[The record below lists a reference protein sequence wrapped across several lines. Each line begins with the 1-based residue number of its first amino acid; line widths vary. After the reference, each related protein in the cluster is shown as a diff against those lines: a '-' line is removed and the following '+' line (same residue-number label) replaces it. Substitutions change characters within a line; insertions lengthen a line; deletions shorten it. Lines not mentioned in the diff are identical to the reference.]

1 MASNNIVRN
10 FLIASFTGLLF
21 SACTKVSTT
30 DMGLGLLPSM
40 DYFNTKDTVLE
51 MTTTTVDY
59 PDSLRVYGS
68 DYQLVGNITD
78 DAIFGSTNASM
89 FFQLKPSS
97 FPFYIPG
104 NRDSLEVD
112 SAVLIL
118 SYKGFYGDS
127 TKPLVL
133 NLRRIDASTP
143 LLIDSPLYASNYPE
157 LYNIKTDLALADPFT
172 LDFTHARDSVYNRF
186 EAAANQIRIPL
197 YKTVAKTFIK
207 NFDSSNAY
215 RTDTTLRTY
224 FPGFALTANT
234 ASNKNVL
241 VQINLLDT
249 NTKLA
254 LYYKSTSTTSAAYQ
268 RDTAVANFSFSLYDN
283 GHVNFIKR
291 NTAGSEL
298 AKHLSNKLL
307 SDSLVYVQTSPG
319 TMIKMKVPG
328 LKAFKNKIIHRAE
341 LIAEQVPANIGS
353 NSLEKFLLPPQY
365 LFLGTYDSTTKR
377 IRNVPNDF
385 NGTSDAA
392 TLARFGG
399 KLRYKSSNGYDN
411 VATYNF
417 SISRYVQGVISRS
430 DSIFDFRILAPVN
443 DSISYVYPHPNN
455 VLAPTTNYLSTSF
468 GNQPAIGRVRLGGG
482 THSKFKMRLHIYYSD
497 L

>member
-1 MASNNIVRN
+1 MASNILIRN
-10 FLIASFTGLLF
+10 FLIASFTVLLF

-30 DMGLGLLPSM
+30 ELGLGLLPPL

-59 PDSLRVYGS
+59 PDTLRVYGS
-68 DYQLVGNITD
+68 DYQIVGNITD
-78 DAIFGSTNASM
+78 DAIFGSTSASM
-89 FFQLKPSS
+89 LFQLKPSS

-133 NLRRIDASTP
+133 NLRRVDFTTP
-143 LLIDSPLYASNYPE
+143 LMIENQLYASNFPE
-157 LYNIKTDLALADPFT
+157 LYNIKTDLALADPYT
-172 LDFTHARDSVYNRF
+172 LDFKHARDSVYNRY
-186 EAAANQIRIPL
+186 EAAVNQIRIPL
-197 YKTVAKTFIK
+197 YKSIAKIFIK

-215 RTDTTLRTY
+215 RSDSTLRIY
-224 FPGFALTANT
+224 FPGFALTANP

-254 LYYKSTSTTSAAYQ
+254 LYYKSTSITSASYQ
-268 RDTAVANFSFSLYDN
+268 RDTAVANFNFSLYN
-283 GHVNFIKR
+283 NARVNFIKR

-298 AKHLSNKLL
+298 AKHLSSKSL

-353 NSLEKFLLPPQY
+353 NTLEKYLLPPKY
-365 LFLGTYDSTTKR
+365 LFLGTYDSTSQK

-385 NGTSDAA
+385 TGTSDAA
-392 TLARFGG
+392 TMARFGG
-399 KLRYKSSNGYDN
+399 KLLYKSSNGYDN

-455 VLAPTTNYLSTSF
+455 VLAPTVNYISTSI
-468 GNQPAIGRVRLGGG
+468 GNQPAMGRVRLGGG
-482 THSKFKMRLHIYYSD
+482 SHSKFKMRLHIYYSD

>member
-1 MASNNIVRN
+1 MASNNLVRN
-10 FLIASFTGLLF
+10 FLITSFTFLLF
-21 SACTKVSTT
+21 SSCTKVSTT
-30 DMGLGLLPSM
+30 DLGLGLLPPL
-40 DYFNTKDTVLE
+40 DYFNTKDTTLE

-59 PDSLRVYGS
+59 PDTLRIYGS
-68 DYQLVGNITD
+68 DYQMVGNITD
-78 DAIFGSTNASM
+78 DALFGATNASM
-89 FFQLKPSS
+89 FFQLKPSY

-127 TKPLVL
+127 SKPLVL

-172 LDFTHARDSVYNRF
+172 LDFTHVRDSVYNRY
-186 EAAANQIRIPL
+186 EAAAKQIRIPL
-197 YKTVAKTFIK
+197 YKSIAKIFIK
-207 NFDSSNAY
+207 NYDSSGAY
-215 RTDTTLRTY
+215 KNDTALRNN
-224 FPGFALTANT
+224 FPGFALTANV

-254 LYYKSTSTTSAAYQ
+254 LYYKSTSTTSASYQ
-268 RDTAVANFSFSLYDN
+268 RDTAVAKFGFSLFDN

-341 LIAEQVPANIGS
+341 LIAEQVPANLGS
-353 NSLEKFLLPPQY
+353 NAIEKFLLPPQY
-365 LFLGTYDSTTKR
+365 LFLGTYDSTSKR

-385 NGTSDAA
+385 NGTGDQAS
-392 TLARFGG
+392 LARFGG
-399 KLRYKSSNGYDN
+399 KVKYKSSNGYDN

-417 SISRYVQGVISRS
+417 GISRYVQGVISRS

-455 VLAPTTNYLSTSF
+455 SLAPTTNYLSTSF